1 MRARSGTIR
10 RVESEHQLGK
20 LRAYSAINF
29 DRPS

>member
-10 RVESEHQLGK
+10 KIESEHHLNK

-29 DRPS
+29 DAPS